1 MVYANIML
9 GENVQLDPS
18 SSINNIIIGNN
29 VRIAKHVS
37 AYGGPNN
44 LLEIGANTYIGM
56 NCILNGFSAKLTIGK
71 YVSFAQNV
79 NIMVDSGPNASSEM
93 QKFIQYIKRSL
104 YWRSFMDWC
113 IGNYYAR
120 GYIGQ
125 ILCCCSW

>member
-93 QKFIQYIKRSL
+93 QKIYPIYLNSATL
-104 YWRSFMDWC
+104 
-113 IGNYYAR
+113 
-120 GYIGQ
+120 
-125 ILCCCSW
+125 

>member
-29 VRIAKHVS
+29 VRIAKYVS

-56 NCILNGFSAKLTIGK
+56 NLS
-71 YVSFAQNV
+71 
-79 NIMVDSGPNASSEM
+79 
-93 QKFIQYIKRSL
+93 
-104 YWRSFMDWC
+104 
-113 IGNYYAR
+113 
-120 GYIGQ
+120 
-125 ILCCCSW
+125 